1 MVTWVLEDMVVKV
14 RADERLRGGVG
25 NDGCMLLAAGEDG
38 GNKPFCV
45 LRLCQWLQKM
55 RLKKI

>member
-1 MVTWVLEDMVVKV
+1 MMFESARVEVC
-14 RADERLRGGVG
+14 ADERLRDGVG

-45 LRLCQWLQKM
+45 LRLC
-55 RLKKI
+55 R